1 MFGTIFENVVI
12 QSPPGVSPEQIRAI
26 VKQSQDEY
34 KVINRTLGGIDL
46 EFEGN
51 DLIVRTWERSPVKR
65 VRRIEQFL
73 LPAMVE
79 LLQNVTIPNEQST
92 ETEQLSIDIHVEA
105 PKEESEEKDSTLQKI
120 LRPFNRRG
128 AK

>member
-1 MFGTIFENVVI
+1 MFGTIFENIVI

-46 EFEGN
+46 EFEGD

-73 LPAMVE
+73 LPVMTD
-79 LLQNVTIPNEQST
+79 LFQNVTISNEQST
-92 ETEQLSIDIHVEA
+92 ETEQMSIDIPVEA
-105 PKEESEEKDSTLQKI
+105 PKEKSEEKDSTLQKI